1 MPPIDE
7 SLNAASDRKYQGKY
21 TRDKGVQQ
29 MKYEKREVPLI
40 EESLKAASDRKHTRD
55 EGVPLIEGSLKAA
68 RNSKFTRD
76 EGVQQMRYKKR
87 EVPLIDESL

>member
-1 MPPIDE
+1 M
-7 SLNAASDRKYQGKY
+7 
-21 TRDKGVQQ
+21 
-29 MKYEKREVPLI
+29 PLI

-76 EGVQQMRYKKR
+76 EGVQQMRYEKR
-87 EVPLIDESL
+87 EVPLIEKSL